1 MNNRF
6 EDRKPVYSRIHISY
20 FFLLFSVLAVAVF
33 LYGINS
39 IDRSTKSRQKE
50 SLHNTI
56 SQCVTH
62 CYAVEGTYPPSLDYL
77 KEHYGLIYDEN
88 TFFVDY
94 TSIGSNLR
102 PDITIIEKGE

>member
-1 MNNRF
+1 MSNRF
-6 EDRKPVYSRIHISY
+6 QNRPSVYSKIHISH
-20 FFLLFSVLAVAVF
+20 FFLLFSIIMMIVF
-33 LYGINS
+33 FYGISS
-39 IDRSTKSRQKE
+39 IDHSTKAKQKE

-77 KEHYGLIYDEN
+77 KEHYGLFYDEN

>member
-1 MNNRF
+1 MSNRF
-6 EDRKPVYSRIHISY
+6 QNQPPLYTRIHLSH
-20 FFLLFSVLAVAVF
+20 FFLLFSVTAIIVF

-39 IDRSTKSRQKE
+39 IDHSTKVSQME

-88 TFFVDY
+88 SFFVDY
-94 TSIGSNLR
+94 TAIGSNLR
-102 PDITIIEKGE
+102 PDITIIEKGD

>member
-1 MNNRF
+1 MSNRF
-6 EDRKPVYSRIHISY
+6 QSRTPVYSKIHISH
-20 FFLLFSVLAVAVF
+20 FFLFFSIVIMIVF
-33 LYGINS
+33 FYGVNS
-39 IDRSTKSRQKE
+39 IDQSTKAKQKE

-62 CYAVEGTYPPSLDYL
+62 CYAVEGTYPPSLAYL
-77 KEHYGLIYDEN
+77 KEHYGLIYDEK